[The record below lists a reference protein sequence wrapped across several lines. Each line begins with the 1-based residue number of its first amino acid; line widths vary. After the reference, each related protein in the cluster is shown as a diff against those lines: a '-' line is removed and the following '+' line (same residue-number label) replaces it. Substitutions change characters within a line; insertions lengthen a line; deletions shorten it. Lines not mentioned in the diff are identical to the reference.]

1 MNANCLK
8 YSDEGYA
15 SKRTVRQGFSCGLAR
30 LLVIFDID
38 AVELAIDALDARNRH
53 VDQFRG
59 RTLLAGHLV
68 RQVECIVFFEFYGQ
82 VAVLFCVHFISV
94 LLIDS
99 D

>member
-8 YSDEGYA
+8 YSEEGHA

-30 LLVIFDID
+30 QLVIFDID

-53 VDQFRG
+53 VR
-59 RTLLAGHLV
+59 RRNLLASHLL

-82 VAVLFCVHFISV
+82 VAVLFCVHFIAV
-94 LLIDS
+94 LLIDR